1 MMEPYTVLVVDDVK
15 TNLMIM
21 GQSLKGLYQIL
32 EASSGAQCLKLARSE
47 PQPDLI
53 LLDVVMPD
61 LDGYEVCRALKSDP
75 ATAEIPIIFVTGKD
89 SDEDEQYGLEL
100 GAVDYITKPIRPAIV
115 RARVCAHIQ
124 LKQQRDRLQSMAM
137 HDQDRKSVV

>member
-75 ATAEIPIIFVTGKD
+75 ATAE
-89 SDEDEQYGLEL
+89 
-100 GAVDYITKPIRPAIV
+100 
-115 RARVCAHIQ
+115 
-124 LKQQRDRLQSMAM
+124 
-137 HDQDRKSVV
+137 DRKSVV